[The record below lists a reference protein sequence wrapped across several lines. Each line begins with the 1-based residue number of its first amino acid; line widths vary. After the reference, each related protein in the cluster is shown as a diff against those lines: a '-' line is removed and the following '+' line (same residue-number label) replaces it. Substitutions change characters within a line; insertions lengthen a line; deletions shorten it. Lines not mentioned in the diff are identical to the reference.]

1 MPGPRNLNPAR
12 ASAMMALFATGT
24 YHGTLVVFPVFAL
37 VAVVVGVAI
46 SFLIILTT
54 FMGTALR

>member
-1 MPGPRNLNPAR
+1 
-12 ASAMMALFATGT
+12 MMALFATGT